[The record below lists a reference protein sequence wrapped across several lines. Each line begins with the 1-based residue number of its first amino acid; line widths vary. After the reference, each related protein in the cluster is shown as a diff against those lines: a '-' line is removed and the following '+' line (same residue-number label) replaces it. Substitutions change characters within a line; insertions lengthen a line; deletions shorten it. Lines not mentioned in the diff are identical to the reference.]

1 MINIINEYGDDEW
14 ATPEKGNS
22 MGNIKVGIDAFNDLA
37 KSHDAH
43 AKEVERLQKELKQT
57 KNSLES
63 GFKTKLELVKTNLRR
78 YTFQSPKIKQWVEE
92 NSQGKVLNLF
102 AGKTLLELDEVRNDL
117 DIEANA
123 ESQMDAVDFVKNW
136 RGHKFDTVILDPPY
150 SYRKAMEMY
159 EGNYSSRFK
168 MLADELGKI
177 THKDTKFISF
187 GYHTTFMGN
196 IRGYELTK
204 LCIFAHGGAQHATI
218 GIIEKKSK

>member
-1 MINIINEYGDDEW
+1 ME
-14 ATPEKGNS
+14 
-22 MGNIKVGIDAFNDLA
+22 NIKVGIDAFNDLA

-117 DIEANA
+117 DVEANA

-136 RGHKFDTVILDPPY
+136 RGHKFDTVISV
-150 SYRKAMEMY
+150 SY
-159 EGNYSSRFK
+159 
-168 MLADELGKI
+168 
-177 THKDTKFISF
+177 TH
-187 GYHTTFMGN
+187 
-196 IRGYELTK
+196 LT
-204 LCIFAHGGAQHATI
+204 LPTI
-218 GIIEKKSK
+218 CSV